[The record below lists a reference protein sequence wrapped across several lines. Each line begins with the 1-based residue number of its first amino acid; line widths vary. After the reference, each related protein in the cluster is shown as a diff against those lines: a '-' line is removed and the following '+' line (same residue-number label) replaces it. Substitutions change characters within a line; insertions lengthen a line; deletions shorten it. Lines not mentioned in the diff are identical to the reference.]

1 MIAHPLIL
9 HVAIATPLRRLFDY
23 LPNDAS
29 NLNNLQPGLRV
40 SVSFGRRKDITGIV
54 VSISNKSDFPKHKLK
69 KINHVIDEYPVF
81 SDKHLGLLKW
91 ASNYYHYPIGEVVF
105 SALPSSL
112 RKNKSITEYNKKTW
126 SLTEKGTAFEASLLK
141 QAPKQTQLLNY
152 LQQRKSPANEAEINS
167 IYSRSKPSLL
177 ALENKGLIAM
187 SSEDAPDSTIKINKS
202 PFKLN
207 KDQASATNEVLKSID
222 NASVFLLDGLT
233 GSGKTEV
240 YMTLM
245 ESVIKAGKQCLI
257 LLPEIGL
264 TPQQIQRFKDR
275 FEVSIAIQHSG
286 LSNTERTQHWLA
298 AKSGKAKIIIGT
310 RSAVWT
316 QLANPGLY
324 ILDEEHDLS
333 YKQQDGFR
341 YSARDMLITR
351 ASRDKVPAILGSAT
365 PSLET
370 LYNVEKER
378 YKHLI
383 LSARAANAKPP
394 KYRLL
399 DVRGKKM
406 HGPLSQTLVDE
417 IAEHL
422 KNKNQV
428 LLFLNRRGYAVH
440 LFCHSCGWKSECT
453 RCELPYTYHKN
464 INRLVCHHCGVTKQH
479 IEQCPD
485 CNEPL
490 LLMGHGTERIEEV
503 LANLFPLATISRID
517 RDTTRKK
524 NAMHNYLEKIQSGE
538 IDIMI
543 GTQMLAKGH
552 HFPNVTLTGIVDA
565 DRGLFST
572 DFRASERLA
581 QLFMQVSGRTGRGIK
596 EGTVIVQT
604 YNPEHPLFQQLIQHG
619 YNYFCSSLLQD
630 RNHSL
635 LPPYS
640 YMVFLRAEAHNANDA
655 KCFINDAA
663 MQLNQLTDNKLLL
676 FGPIPA
682 LIEKRSGR
690 FRYQLIIQSQ
700 SRKSLHAQLDNWL
713 DKLENKK
720 LSKKVRWSLDV
731 DPQDMT

>member
-9 HVAIATPLRRLFDY
+9 RVAIATPLRRLFDY
-23 LPNDAS
+23 LPDDAS

-40 SVSFGRRKDITGIV
+40 SVSFGRRKDVTGV
-54 VSISNKSDFPKHKLK
+54 VVALSNQSDFPYNKLK
-69 KINHVIDEYPVF
+69 KINHVIDRHSVIG
-81 SDKHLGLLKW
+81 SKHLSLLEW
-91 ASNYYHYPIGEVVF
+91 ASNYYHYPIGEVIF
-105 SALPSSL
+105 SALPSAL
-112 RKNKSITEYNKKTW
+112 RKNNPITKYDEKFWGLTKK
-126 SLTEKGTAFEASLLK
+126 GVAFEAGLMK
-141 QAPKQTQLLNY
+141 QAPKQSQLLKY
-152 LQQRKSPANEAEINS
+152 LQERKIPATEEEIYS
-167 IYSRSKPSLL
+167 IYPRSKQSLL
-177 ALENKGLIAM
+177 SLKDKGLVTKKTAG
-187 SSEDAPDSTIKINKS
+187 DSDNALKINKS

-207 KDQASATNEVLKSID
+207 KDQKSATNEILKSID
-222 NASVFLLDGLT
+222 NGSIFLLDGLT

-245 ESVIKAGKQCLI
+245 ENVIRAGKQCLI

-275 FEVSIAIQHSG
+275 FEVNIAIQHSG
-286 LSNTERTQHWLA
+286 LSDTERTQHWLA
-298 AKSGKAKIIIGT
+298 ARSGKAKIIIGT
-310 RSAVWT
+310 RSAIWT
-316 QLANPGLY
+316 ELANPGLY
-324 ILDEEHDLS
+324 IIDEEHDLS

-351 ASRDKVPAILGSAT
+351 ASRDKVPVILGSAT

-370 LYNVEKER
+370 LYNVKKDR

-383 LSARAANAKPP
+383 LSTRAANAKPP

-399 DVRGKKM
+399 DIRGKKM
-406 HGPLSQTLVDE
+406 HGPISQTLVDE
-417 IAEHL
+417 ITKHL
-422 KNKNQV
+422 NNKNQV

-440 LFCHSCGWKSECT
+440 LFCHSCGWKAECT
-453 RCELPYTYHKN
+453 RCDLPYTYHKN
-464 INRLVCHHCGVTKQH
+464 INRLVCHHCGVTKRH

-485 CNEPL
+485 CNEAL

-503 LANLFPLATISRID
+503 LSSLFPKATISRID

-524 NAMHNYLEKIQSGE
+524 NAMHDYLEKIHSGE
-538 IDIMI
+538 IDILI

-581 QLFMQVSGRTGRGIK
+581 QLFMQVSGRTGRGVK

-604 YNPEHPLFQQLIQHG
+604 YNPEHPLFQQLIEHG
-619 YNYFCSSLLQD
+619 YNYFCNSLLQERD
-630 RNHSL
+630 HSS

-640 YMVFLRAEAHNANDA
+640 YMVFLRAEAHNSNDA
-655 KCFINDAA
+655 KQFINDAT
-663 MQLNQLTDNKLLL
+663 MQLNQLTNNKLLL

-690 FRYQLIIQSQ
+690 YRYQLIIQSD

-713 DKLENKK
+713 ENLEKSK
-720 LSKKVRWSLDV
+720 HSKKVRWSLDV
-731 DPQDMT
+731 DPQDMA

>member
-1 MIAHPLIL
+1 MTTHPLIL
-9 HVAIATPLRRLFDY
+9 RVAIATPLRCLFDY
-23 LPNDAS
+23 LPDAAS
-29 NLNNLQPGLRV
+29 NLKNLQPGLRV

-54 VSISNKSDFPKHKLK
+54 VSISNQSDHPQHKLK
-69 KINHVIDEYPVF
+69 KINHVIDEHPVF
-81 SDKHLGLLKW
+81 NHKHLRLLKW
-91 ASNYYHYPIGEVVF
+91 ASDYYHYPIGEVIF

-112 RKNKSITEYNKKTW
+112 RKNNSITKYNEKIW
-126 SLTEKGTAFEASLLK
+126 CLTEKGAAFETKLIK
-141 QAPKQTQLLNY
+141 QAPKQSQLLNY
-152 LQQRKSPANEAEINS
+152 LQQRRSPANESEINS

-177 ALENKGLIAM
+177 SLEEKGLIRR
-187 SSEDAPDSTIKINKS
+187 STEDVTDGIIKINRS
-202 PFKLN
+202 PFTLN
-207 KDQASATNEVLKSID
+207 KDQQSATKEVLESID
-222 NASVFLLDGLT
+222 NASIFLLDGLT

-245 ESVIKAGKQCLI
+245 ESVIRAGKQCLI

-275 FEVSIAIQHSG
+275 FEVNIAIQHSG
-286 LSNTERTQHWLA
+286 LSETERTQYWLA
-298 AKSGKAKIIIGT
+298 ARSGKAKIVIGT
-310 RSAVWT
+310 RSAIWT
-316 QLANPGLY
+316 PLANPGLY
-324 ILDEEHDLS
+324 IIDEEHDLS

-351 ASRDKVPAILGSAT
+351 ANRDKVPAILGSAT

-370 LYNVEKER
+370 LYNVKKDR

-383 LSARAANAKPP
+383 LSTRAANAKPP
-394 KYRLL
+394 TYRLL
-399 DVRGKKM
+399 DIRGKKM

-417 IAEHL
+417 ITEHL
-422 KNKNQV
+422 NNKNQI

-440 LFCHSCGWKSECT
+440 LFCHSCGWKAECT

-464 INRLVCHHCGVTKQH
+464 INRLVCHHCGVTKRH

-503 LANLFPLATISRID
+503 LTTLFPQATISRID

-524 NAMHNYLEKIQSGE
+524 NAMHDYLERIQSGE

-581 QLFMQVSGRTGRGIK
+581 QLFMQVSGRTGRGVK
-596 EGTVIVQT
+596 EGTVVVQT
-604 YNPEHPLFQQLIQHG
+604 YHPEHPLFEQLIKHG
-619 YNYFCSSLLQD
+619 YNYFCNSLLQD
-630 RNHSL
+630 RNHSS

-640 YMVFLRAEAHNANDA
+640 HMVFLRTEAHNANDA
-655 KCFINDAA
+655 KHFINDAA
-663 MQLNQLTDNKLLL
+663 MQLNQLTNNKLLL

-690 FRYQLIIQSQ
+690 YRYQLIIQSQ
-700 SRKSLHAQLDNWL
+700 SRKALHTYLDRWL
-713 DKLENKK
+713 DKIESSK
-720 LSKKVRWSLDV
+720 SAKKVRWSLDV
-731 DPQDMT
+731 DPQDMA